1 MILDIA
7 IRLAIALLVV
17 WAIDFLTRP
26 WKWE

>member
-7 IRLAIALLVV
+7 TGLGIALAVV